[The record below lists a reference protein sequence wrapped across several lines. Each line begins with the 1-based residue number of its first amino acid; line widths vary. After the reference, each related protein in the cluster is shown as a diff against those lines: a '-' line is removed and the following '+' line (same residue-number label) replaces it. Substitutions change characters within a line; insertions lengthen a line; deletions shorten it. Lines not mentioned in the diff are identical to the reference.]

1 MGWGR
6 RSYLTDTHGE
16 DTMTKTT
23 ALLAFVA
30 LAGAC
35 DDADTL
41 TRAESIASLTERVV
55 ALEADRADLGVIFDF
70 VCDGENEP
78 MLVVFSERKDPEFY
92 AGLALLHVDS
102 EGGLHM
108 PVLHVGREGGYT
120 QCYNRSD
127 YGYFT
132 ERIVVTRIAP
142 IVH

>member
-102 EGGLHM
+102 EGACTCRCCTSGAKAGT
-108 PVLHVGREGGYT
+108 PSATTAATTGTSPSG
-120 QCYNRSD
+120 SW
-127 YGYFT
+127 
-132 ERIVVTRIAP
+132 
-142 IVH
+142 